1 MPNSQRLLTIY
12 LLTTHA
18 TGVNADASTMN
29 SFREQLK
36 AGLCEDIMI
45 DIDLPPKPE
54 KNDNK
59 AGGPIGI
66 AFDTNSGTF
75 TPNDL
80 FGKLKVGFNGAGK
93 KRDIKRMKVS
103 DARWVFTLFCI
114 YCLFSRMEGSPLK
127 TVLRYFNCTC

>member
-1 MPNSQRLLTIY
+1 LLIPFIIKN
-12 LLTTHA
+12 HFP

-75 TPNDL
+75 APNDL

-93 KRDIKRMKVS
+93 KRDVKRMKVS
-103 DARWVFTLFCI
+103 EAR
-114 YCLFSRMEGSPLK
+114 
-127 TVLRYFNCTC
+127 